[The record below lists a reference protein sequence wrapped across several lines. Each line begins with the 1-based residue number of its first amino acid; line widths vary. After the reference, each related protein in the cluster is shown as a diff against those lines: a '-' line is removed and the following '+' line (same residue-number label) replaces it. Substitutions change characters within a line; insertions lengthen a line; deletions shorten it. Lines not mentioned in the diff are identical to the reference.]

1 MLHISRIAFRIF
13 IVVVS
18 ADAWRVK
25 ECTRVVVDRKGAS
38 RIVQDSKCYYSH
50 ISEFNYDLFFCQEQ
64 ILLSRSR
71 VTRRSLVPTLMRV
84 SKCARLFCILHR

>member
-1 MLHISRIAFRIF
+1 M
-13 IVVVS
+13 VVVS

-50 ISEFNYDLFFCQEQ
+50 ISEFSYDLFFVKSRYFLVEVG
-64 ILLSRSR
+64 LLGG
-71 VTRRSLVPTLMRV
+71 VLSLP
-84 SKCARLFCILHR
+84 